1 MKCEVCRGVGHRWV
15 NRGKPSEWGGSLWIT
30 ASFLECYLV
39 WLLLSF
45 WYIMEPAS
53 QWVLTWSS
61 EENLWPLVLYH
72 VGLWDWTQMIERGGK
87 HLYPKPSLT
96 LTIHHWVLV
105 SAQYFCCC
113 WILGL
118 LKAIILTSIWLSL
131 ECYLSFCSWVTGV
144 TLRSTGLLSKH
155 FPNLATV
162 CSNHMLTHARQAPP
176 PPHNLYTTFKI
187 CCKTKTTSK

>member
-1 MKCEVCRGVGHRWV
+1 MKCVEESVF
-15 NRGKPSEWGGSLWIT
+15 GG
-30 ASFLECYLV
+30 
-39 WLLLSF
+39 
-45 WYIMEPAS
+45 
-53 QWVLTWSS
+53 LTEGSHQS
-61 EENLWPLVLYH
+61 EEGLCGLLHPFWSVTWCSHFHSECWHGVQRRMWPLVLYH
-72 VGLWDWTQMIERGGK
+72 VGLWDWTQMTEHGGE

-96 LTIHHWVLV
+96 LTVHHWVLV
-105 SAQYFCCC
+105 SAQYFCCS
-113 WILGL
+113 WILEL

-162 CSNHMLTHARQAPP
+162 CSNHMLTHAREAPP
-176 PPHNLYTTFKI
+176 LPHNLYTTFKF